1 MCSLILE
8 SLHVTWRVEAGVQ
21 VVPGDRDEVHVVED
35 EAVAL
40 GTRVG
45 HVASADV
52 EQLGAVEVR
61 AGELP
66 HHHHRVVE
74 LLPLQEPVPGGH
86 NM

>member
-45 HVASADV
+45 HVARADV

-66 HHHHRVVE
+66 HHHYRVVE